1 MMKKNKNN
9 DVIVMDGIVD
19 KALPNAMFNVV
30 LEGGHVVLA
39 HISGKMRMHYVRL
52 LPGDRVGARSI
63 NTGSCK
69 TAADNNICKTADHVM
84 KASDLRK
91 KSSQELEKELNKH
104 LEDQFKQKMQMA
116 TGQLAQTHLLKQ
128 VRRNVAR
135 IKTMLKEKA
144 GE

>member
-1 MMKKNKNN
+1 
-9 DVIVMDGIVD
+9 
-19 KALPNAMFNVV
+19 
-30 LEGGHVVLA
+30 
-39 HISGKMRMHYVRL
+39 
-52 LPGDRVGARSI
+52 
-63 NTGSCK
+63 
-69 TAADNNICKTADHVM
+69 M

-91 KSSQELEKELNKH
+91 KSSQELEKELNKQ

-128 VRRNVAR
+128 VRRSVAR

>member
-1 MMKKNKNN
+1 
-9 DVIVMDGIVD
+9 
-19 KALPNAMFNVV
+19 
-30 LEGGHVVLA
+30 
-39 HISGKMRMHYVRL
+39 
-52 LPGDRVGARSI
+52 
-63 NTGSCK
+63 
-69 TAADNNICKTADHVM
+69 M

>member
-1 MMKKNKNN
+1 
-9 DVIVMDGIVD
+9 
-19 KALPNAMFNVV
+19 
-30 LEGGHVVLA
+30 
-39 HISGKMRMHYVRL
+39 
-52 LPGDRVGARSI
+52 
-63 NTGSCK
+63 
-69 TAADNNICKTADHVM
+69 M

-91 KSSQELEKELNKH
+91 KSGQELEKELNKQ

>member
-1 MMKKNKNN
+1 
-9 DVIVMDGIVD
+9 
-19 KALPNAMFNVV
+19 
-30 LEGGHVVLA
+30 
-39 HISGKMRMHYVRL
+39 
-52 LPGDRVGARSI
+52 
-63 NTGSCK
+63 
-69 TAADNNICKTADHVM
+69 M

-135 IKTMLKEKA
+135 IKTMA
-144 GE
+144 

>member
-1 MMKKNKNN
+1 
-9 DVIVMDGIVD
+9 
-19 KALPNAMFNVV
+19 
-30 LEGGHVVLA
+30 
-39 HISGKMRMHYVRL
+39 
-52 LPGDRVGARSI
+52 
-63 NTGSCK
+63 
-69 TAADNNICKTADHVM
+69 M

-91 KSSQELEKELNKH
+91 KTGQELEKELNKQ

>member
-1 MMKKNKNN
+1 
-9 DVIVMDGIVD
+9 
-19 KALPNAMFNVV
+19 
-30 LEGGHVVLA
+30 
-39 HISGKMRMHYVRL
+39 
-52 LPGDRVGARSI
+52 
-63 NTGSCK
+63 
-69 TAADNNICKTADHVM
+69 M

-91 KSSQELEKELNKH
+91 KSGQELEQELNKQ
-104 LEDQFKQKMQMA
+104 LEVQFKQKMQMA

>member
-1 MMKKNKNN
+1 
-9 DVIVMDGIVD
+9 
-19 KALPNAMFNVV
+19 
-30 LEGGHVVLA
+30 
-39 HISGKMRMHYVRL
+39 
-52 LPGDRVGARSI
+52 
-63 NTGSCK
+63 
-69 TAADNNICKTADHVM
+69 M

-91 KSSQELEKELNKH
+91 KSSQELGQELNKQ

>member
-1 MMKKNKNN
+1 
-9 DVIVMDGIVD
+9 
-19 KALPNAMFNVV
+19 
-30 LEGGHVVLA
+30 
-39 HISGKMRMHYVRL
+39 
-52 LPGDRVGARSI
+52 
-63 NTGSCK
+63 
-69 TAADNNICKTADHVM
+69 M

-91 KSSQELEKELNKH
+91 KSGQELENELNKQ

>member
-1 MMKKNKNN
+1 
-9 DVIVMDGIVD
+9 
-19 KALPNAMFNVV
+19 
-30 LEGGHVVLA
+30 
-39 HISGKMRMHYVRL
+39 
-52 LPGDRVGARSI
+52 
-63 NTGSCK
+63 
-69 TAADNNICKTADHVM
+69 M

-91 KSSQELEKELNKH
+91 KSGQELGKELNKQ